1 MTRDEFYRIAN
12 KLRDENLKLFR
23 INRRLAQIK
32 KQQGIK
38 ASIGSE
44 IQNNNNCNFQ
54 EILSDEKIDLEKDKQ
69 ELEIV
74 ISYNEKELNRYINKV
89 DNNIYRDLLYYKY
102 IKNLKWYDISNI
114 IGYSINST
122 RGYLFRRA
130 KNELFNNF

>member
-74 ISYNEKELNRYINKV
+74 ISYNEKELNRYIN
-89 DNNIYRDLLYYKY
+89 
-102 IKNLKWYDISNI
+102 
-114 IGYSINST
+114 
-122 RGYLFRRA
+122 
-130 KNELFNNF
+130 